1 MRRVTC
7 PFAAAERTRPKG
19 IEGMSGRVGRV
30 SAENDNQLCAE
41 NDQQRMAL
49 KTAIHGRSHLAHR
62 LCVQSVS
69 VQDLA
74 SRLQKT
80 VSFWDG
86 E

>member
-7 PFAAAERTRPKG
+7 PFAAAERTQPKG